1 MTVNLLV
8 AKCFHERIVCQYAG
22 RWHSPGA
29 KGLQAAEEQS
39 RLIHVTERRNR
50 SLQSVVQLEPEVGGD
65 EQVPRGLVLGGIK
78 KTLVQVGGEEHGFG
92 KLVLERLEDQG
103 LVVEVAS
110 QDSDGLPAFRTCRLH
125 LVDQAL
131 QVIDLGP
138 SERLDVRRIHQ
149 RLSSRQYTV
158 AHSPLARSRRVRCSI
173 SREPAVNSLLIGE
186 EPQCAALKSLRKRV
200 EHALAVKGVPL
211 GDERDRR
218 FVRRCLDSSELELM
232 NKLEG

>member
-1 MTVNLLV
+1 MIVNMDVLNDFGELLV
-8 AKCFHERIVCQYAG
+8 RRHP
-22 RWHSPGA
+22 RWRHSAGA
-29 KGLQAAEEQS
+29 KGLQASEEQS
-39 RLIHVTERRNR
+39 RLIDRTEWRDR
-50 SLQSVVQLEPEVGGD
+50 SLESFVQLEPEVGRD
-65 EQVPRGLVLGGIK
+65 EQVPRRSVLGGIEIS
-78 KTLVQVGGEEHGFG
+78 LIQVGGEEHGFG

-138 SERLDVRRIHQ
+138 SERLDVRRIRQ

-158 AHSPLARSRRVRCSI
+158 AHSPLARSPRVRCSI

-186 EPQCAALKSLRKRV
+186 DPQNAALKSLRKRV
-200 EHALAVKGVPL
+200 EHALTVKSVPL

-218 FVRRCLDSSELELM
+218 FVRRCLDSS
-232 NKLEG
+232 